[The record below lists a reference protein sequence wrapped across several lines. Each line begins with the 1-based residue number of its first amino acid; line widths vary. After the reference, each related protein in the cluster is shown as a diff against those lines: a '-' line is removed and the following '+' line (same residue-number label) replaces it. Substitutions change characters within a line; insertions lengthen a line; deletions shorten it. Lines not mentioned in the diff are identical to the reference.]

1 MTTLFVS
8 GFNDNSTARVYP
20 GPDESVVLKYDGC
33 CGVSGYMDF
42 GKLKVDSLNLF
53 GDKHKQRI
61 RISPKISVIFNE
73 ISDADSHQGALKRCE
88 ALCRKAQLPVINH
101 PSNIRKTTRDN
112 IPVLLKDIPGLQV
125 PATVAVTPR
134 SPDDIFTEIDR
145 AGLEFPVIVRLAGQH
160 GGISSILISGRNDY
174 DKLHVYPF
182 DGSKFY
188 LTQFVD
194 YVSDDGNYRKFRI
207 VVIDG
212 VPLYR
217 HHLIDRQWMIH
228 ASSRHSME
236 KNNAFMDECR
246 VLRENFDKQTA
257 PAIRPAVDEITRRL
271 QLEYYGIDC
280 HIDKQGS
287 ILVFEINANMAILPN
302 TARVLD
308 KQLRLIREH
317 ILKLIK
323 KTARRTA
330 GENSTATG

>member
-8 GFNDNSTARVYP
+8 GFNDNSTAKVYP

-112 IPVLLKDIPGLQV
+112 IPVLLKDIPGLKV
-125 PATVAVTPR
+125 PATIALTPR
-134 SPDDIFTEIDR
+134 SPGDIFTEIDR
-145 AGLEFPVIVRLAGQH
+145 AGLVFPVIVRLAGQH
-160 GGISSILISGRNDY
+160 GGISSILISGRDDV

-194 YVSDDGNYRKFRI
+194 FVSDDGYYRKFRI

-228 ASSRHSME
+228 AASRRFMVENSSL
-236 KNNAFMDECR
+236 MDESIVIR
-246 VLRENFDKQTA
+246 DKFDEHIA
-257 PAIRPAVDEITRRL
+257 PMIRPAIDEITRRL

-280 HIDKQGS
+280 NIDKQGD
-287 ILVFEINANMAILPN
+287 ILIFEVNANMAILIN
-302 TARVLD
+302 THKVLE
-308 KQLRLIREH
+308 KQVRRIKQH

-323 KTARRTA
+323 KTARRTTD
-330 GENSTATG
+330 ESSTATG